1 MGQFGFGQAVPR
13 EEDPRLLRGEGFYI
27 HDVVLANQVHGYV
40 LRSPHAHARIA
51 RLDAS
56 KAKTTPGVLGV
67 FTAEDIKKD
76 GLGTTRCRIP
86 RQRADG
92 SPMYQNPHPGLVGDY
107 VRFVGDQIA
116 YVVAETLEQA
126 KDAAELIEVEY
137 EMLPAVGRLEDAILP
152 GAPAVWKDCADNRAF
167 LFQQGDKAATDA
179 QFARAAKIVKH
190 RFVISRIAA
199 NAIEPRGAVGEYDR
213 RFDRYTLHSCIGTP
227 HSTRR
232 LLAEEVFKV
241 PENKFRIVVGDVG
254 GAFGSKGVTSTENI
268 LALYAA
274 KKIGR
279 PVKWVAER
287 QEAFLS
293 DDHARDNVSDVEL
306 ALDANGKFLGLRV
319 TNYCNLGAY
328 LTSDRTI
335 LSTFGNLGTL
345 AGVYTTP
352 AIHVNV
358 YGVFTNTVATATY
371 RGAGRPEACYLIEAI
386 IDRAARETGI
396 NRIELRR
403 RNMIPPSAMPFK
415 TGLIYVYDSGEF
427 EKSMDEALHRADYK
441 GFEARRAEAKKR
453 GKLRGIGVC
462 NPIERAGAPPGPET
476 TQIRFDPTGTV
487 TLVAG
492 TVSQGQG
499 HETMYKIL
507 LSHTLG
513 IDSDDVMLLQG
524 DTDKVQWG
532 SGTFGSRSAV
542 IAGSAVHAAAQKIID
557 KGRKIAAHILEAAE
571 SDIEFDKGTF
581 TVAGTDR
588 RIPLKEVAKASFQ
601 TARIPKGME
610 PGLIETGIFEPDSQ
624 TFPNG
629 THVCEI
635 EIDPDTGRLDI
646 LRYVVVDDVGA
657 VINELTL
664 EGQVHGGVV
673 QGVGQAI
680 LEHMNY
686 DPKSGQLASG
696 SFMDYA
702 MPRADDICAIEVE
715 SHPVPT
721 KLNPLGVKGAGEAGT
736 VGGLPVII
744 SAALDALAPLGI
756 TDIEMPLT
764 SEKLWRAIRSARSG
778 T

>member
-1 MGQFGFGQAVPR
+1 MGQYGFGQAVPR
-13 EEDPRLLRGEGFYI
+13 EEDPRLLRGEGFFI
-27 HDVVLANQVHGYV
+27 HDVVVTNQAYGYV
-40 LRSPHAHARIA
+40 LRSPHAHARIVK
-51 RLDAS
+51 LDAS
-56 KAKTTPGVLGV
+56 KAKDAPGVLGV
-67 FTAEDIKKD
+67 FTAEDIKHD

-86 RQRADG
+86 RQKADG
-92 SPMYQNPHPGLVGDY
+92 SPMYQNPHPGLVGDR

-137 EMLPAVGRLEDAILP
+137 SPLPAVGRLEAAIEK
-152 GAPAVWKDCADNRAF
+152 GAPAVWEECPDNRSF
-167 LFQQGDKAATDA
+167 LFQQGDKAKVDTA
-179 QFARAAKIVKH
+179 FAKAAKIVKH

-227 HSTRR
+227 HGTRR
-232 LLAEEVFKV
+232 LIAEEVLKV
-241 PENKFRIVVGDVG
+241 PENKFRVVVGDVG

-274 KKIGR
+274 KKVGR

-306 ALDANGKFLGLRV
+306 ALDSDGKFLALRV

-352 AIHVNV
+352 AIHVSV
-358 YGVFTNTVATATY
+358 WGVFTNTVATATY
-371 RGAGRPEACYLIEAI
+371 RGAGRPEACYLIEGI

-396 NRIELRR
+396 DRVELRR
-403 RNMIPPSAMPFK
+403 RNLIPPSAMPFK
-415 TGLIYVYDSGEF
+415 TGLIYVYDCGEF
-427 EKSMDEALHRADYK
+427 EKGLDQALHMADWN
-441 GFEARRAEAKKR
+441 GFEKRRAEAKSR
-453 GKLRGIGVC
+453 GKLRGIGLAI
-462 NPIERAGAPPGPET
+462 PIERAGAPPGPET

-513 IDSDDVMLLQG
+513 IDSNDVMLITG
-524 DTDKVQWG
+524 DTDKVAFG

-542 IAGSAVHAAAQKIID
+542 IAGSAVVAAAEKIID

-571 SDIEFDKGTF
+571 TDIEFAKGVF

-588 RIPLKEVAKASFQ
+588 RLPLKEVAKIAYQ
-601 TARIPKGME
+601 TPRLPRGME
-610 PGLIETGIFEPDSQ
+610 AGLVETGVFEPESQ

-629 THVCEI
+629 THICEV
-635 EIDPDTGRLDI
+635 EIDRDTGRLEI
-646 LRYVVVDDVGA
+646 VRYVVVDDVGHA
-657 VINELTL
+657 INALTL

-673 QGVGQAI
+673 QGVGQAF

-686 DPKSGQLASG
+686 DRDSGQLTSG

-702 MPRADDICAIEVE
+702 MPRADDICSIDMEE
-715 SHPVPT
+715 NPVPT

-736 VGGLPVII
+736 VGGLPVVI
-744 SAALDALAPLGI
+744 SAAIDALQPLGVA
-756 TDIEMPLT
+756 DLEMPLT
-764 SEKLWRAIRSARSG
+764 SEKLWRAIHG
-778 T
+778 N

>member
-1 MGQFGFGQAVPR
+1 
-13 EEDPRLLRGEGFYI
+13 
-27 HDVVLANQVHGYV
+27 
-40 LRSPHAHARIA
+40 
-51 RLDAS
+51 
-56 KAKTTPGVLGV
+56 
-67 FTAEDIKKD
+67 
-76 GLGTTRCRIP
+76 
-86 RQRADG
+86 
-92 SPMYQNPHPGLVGDY
+92 
-107 VRFVGDQIA
+107 
-116 YVVAETLEQA
+116 
-126 KDAAELIEVEY
+126 
-137 EMLPAVGRLEDAILP
+137 
-152 GAPAVWKDCADNRAF
+152 
-167 LFQQGDKAATDA
+167 
-179 QFARAAKIVKH
+179 
-190 RFVISRIAA
+190 
-199 NAIEPRGAVGEYDR
+199 
-213 RFDRYTLHSCIGTP
+213 
-227 HSTRR
+227 
-232 LLAEEVFKV
+232 
-241 PENKFRIVVGDVG
+241 
-254 GAFGSKGVTSTENI
+254 
-268 LALYAA
+268 
-274 KKIGR
+274 
-279 PVKWVAER
+279 
-287 QEAFLS
+287 
-293 DDHARDNVSDVEL
+293 
-306 ALDANGKFLGLRV
+306 
-319 TNYCNLGAY
+319 
-328 LTSDRTI
+328 
-335 LSTFGNLGTL
+335 
-345 AGVYTTP
+345 
-352 AIHVNV
+352 
-358 YGVFTNTVATATY
+358 
-371 RGAGRPEACYLIEAI
+371 
-386 IDRAARETGI
+386 
-396 NRIELRR
+396 
-403 RNMIPPSAMPFK
+403 MPFK
-415 TGLIYVYDSGEF
+415 TGLIYVYDCGEF
-427 EKSMDEALHRADYK
+427 EKSMDEALRRADYK

-492 TVSQGQG
+492 TISQGQG

-507 LSHTLG
+507 LSHMLG
-513 IDSDDVMLLQG
+513 IDSNDVQLLQG
-524 DTDKVQWG
+524 DTEKVQWG

-557 KGRKIAAHILEAAE
+557 KGKKIAAHMLEAAE
-571 SDIEFDKGTF
+571 SDMEFDKGVF

-588 RIPLKEVAKASFQ
+588 RVPLKEVAKASFQ

-610 PGLIETGIFEPDSQ
+610 PGLIETGIFEPESQ

-686 DPKSGQLASG
+686 DPKSGQLATG

-764 SEKLWRAIRSARSG
+764 SEKLWRAIRGARAG
-778 T
+778 HA

>member
-1 MGQFGFGQAVPR
+1 M
-13 EEDPRLLRGEGFYI
+13 
-27 HDVVLANQVHGYV
+27 
-40 LRSPHAHARIA
+40 
-51 RLDAS
+51 
-56 KAKTTPGVLGV
+56 
-67 FTAEDIKKD
+67 
-76 GLGTTRCRIP
+76 
-86 RQRADG
+86 
-92 SPMYQNPHPGLVGDY
+92 
-107 VRFVGDQIA
+107 
-116 YVVAETLEQA
+116 
-126 KDAAELIEVEY
+126 
-137 EMLPAVGRLEDAILP
+137 
-152 GAPAVWKDCADNRAF
+152 
-167 LFQQGDKAATDA
+167 
-179 QFARAAKIVKH
+179 
-190 RFVISRIAA
+190 
-199 NAIEPRGAVGEYDR
+199 
-213 RFDRYTLHSCIGTP
+213 
-227 HSTRR
+227 
-232 LLAEEVFKV
+232 
-241 PENKFRIVVGDVG
+241 
-254 GAFGSKGVTSTENI
+254 
-268 LALYAA
+268 
-274 KKIGR
+274 
-279 PVKWVAER
+279 AER
-287 QEAFLS
+287 AEAFLS

-306 ALDANGKFLGLRV
+306 ALDKNGKFLAMRV

-328 LTSDRTI
+328 LTSDRTL

-371 RGAGRPEACYLIEAI
+371 RGAGRPEACYLIEGI

-396 NRIELRR
+396 DRVELRR
-403 RNMIPPSAMPFK
+403 RNLIPPSAMPFR
-415 TGLIYVYDSGEF
+415 TGLIYVYDCGEF
-427 EKSMDEALHRADYK
+427 EKGMDRALHMAEWK
-441 GFEARRAEAKKR
+441 GFEGRRAEAKKR
-453 GKLRGIGVC
+453 GKLRGIGIA

-492 TVSQGQG
+492 TISQGQG

-524 DTDKVQWG
+524 DTDKVAFG

-542 IAGSAVHAAAQKIID
+542 IAGSAVVNAANKVID

-571 SDIEFDKGTF
+571 TDIEFERGTF

-588 RIPLKEVAKASFQ
+588 KIALKEVAKIAYQ
-601 TARIPKGME
+601 TPRLPKGLE
-610 PGLIETGIFEPDSQ
+610 PGLVETGIFEPEGQ

-629 THVCEI
+629 THICEI

-646 LRYVVVDDVGA
+646 IRYIVVDDVGHA
-657 VINELTL
+657 INTLTL

-686 DPKSGQLASG
+686 DRDSGQLASG

-702 MPRADDICAIEVE
+702 MPRADDICAIEME
-715 SHPVPT
+715 ENPVPT

-756 TDIEMPLT
+756 DDIEMPLT
-764 SEKLWRAIRSARSG
+764 SEKIWRAIQAARAG
-778 T
+778 HA